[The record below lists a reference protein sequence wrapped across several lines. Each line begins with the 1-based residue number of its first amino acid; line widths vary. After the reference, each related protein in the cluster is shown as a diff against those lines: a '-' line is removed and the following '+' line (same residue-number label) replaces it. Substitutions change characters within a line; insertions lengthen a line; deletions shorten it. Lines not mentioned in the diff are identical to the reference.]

1 MQEKMPNSPV
11 ETANI
16 VAPLTTLHFIGIA
29 VLAVLAVLLILHG
42 MKLARRRRDGTHEL
56 EARGHLDRT
65 GDIASVDPAPGDAIL
80 PRPTADI
87 PAAASGGEAAPVVH
101 VPAAAP
107 PPPVQQEHGPAVEPA
122 AEPVP
127 VPVPVAVVSEPAPIA
142 APAPAPT
149 DLTLLKGL
157 GPKVAAQLT
166 SLGIPSVA
174 ALAALSDGEADA
186 LAAQLGP
193 FAPRMARDRW
203 LEQARLL
210 AAGDRTGFEAQ
221 FGKL

>member
-1 MQEKMPNSPV
+1 MQEKMPNSPA
-11 ETANI
+11 ETADI

-42 MKLARRRRDGTHEL
+42 TKLARRRRDGTHEL
-56 EARGHLDRT
+56 EVRGHLDRT
-65 GDIASVDPAPGDAIL
+65 GDIASADPASGDAIT
-80 PRPTADI
+80 PRPEADI
-87 PAAASGGEAAPVVH
+87 PVAASGREAAPVVQ
-101 VPAAAP
+101 VPAVAP
-107 PPPVQQEHGPAVEPA
+107 PPPVQQEPGPAVETA

-127 VPVPVAVVSEPAPIA
+127 VVVSEPAPIA

-174 ALAALSDGEADA
+174 ALAALSDREADA

-210 AAGDRTGFEAQ
+210 AAGDRAGFEAQ